1 MLAKFFS
8 KFFSKE
14 LRELGDK
21 VSSLTNE
28 LDKEKIRTADLSEKL
43 NKSEYQV
50 DETSLKLEKTEK
62 DSLVLKKNLEQSLS
76 ALDDRT
82 SKLAFIAN
90 VINAKH
96 IENEAFKSYQKLLNE
111 DYFEYANRND
121 CYAAEAEA
129 LIILQDVEKQ
139 LELITYDKDLLN
151 KNVIAIAGYF
161 SSGKSAFMNSFF
173 LSKDIKLPTGVD
185 QTTAISSFVT
195 NGKEVTITG
204 YTNNGGR
211 IDIPEKL
218 FALFNYKDIGA
229 FNFNMKQIIDHIV
242 VKTQFQKEFENI
254 CFVDTPGFNPG
265 NEAESDFNAATNSI
279 ANANAMI
286 WVHSCESIIQQDE
299 MEILYDI
306 YSKYDQ
312 LKIYIVINQADK
324 RSLEDLESII
334 FQIENSLSMNGIEY
348 EGMCL
353 YSSNVNRNFNILH
366 QDPDFNSFTRGM
378 SLMEFL
384 ESCDVENEDTEK
396 NLIQQIECV
405 FQEYIA
411 ADNQRIEMSEKQ
423 IEVLTIIESA
433 FGQEIEKIEGDVAYY
448 KGRMD
453 LKRWKETLSKSE
465 EESDQIRNALTENI
479 EEMKYSLV
487 NLIKIAKRDIEIADE
502 INFKM
507 QQAVAGVFDHK
518 LWVPVRSAS
527 CKPNITKS
535 LIKENVEAKE
545 VTE

>member
-28 LDKEKIRTADLSEKL
+28 LDKEKIRTADLLEKL

-111 DYFEYANRND
+111 DYFEYANTND

-129 LIILQDVEKQ
+129 LKILQEVEKQ
-139 LELITYDKDLLN
+139 LEFITYDKELLN
-151 KNVIAIAGYF
+151 KTVIAIAGYF

-195 NGKEVTITG
+195 QGKEVTIIG

-211 IDIPEKL
+211 VDIPENL
-218 FALFNYKDIGA
+218 FKLFNYKDIGA
-229 FNFNMKQIIDHIV
+229 FNFNMKKIIDHIV
-242 VKTQFQKEFENI
+242 VKTQFQQEFENI

-265 NEAESDFNAATNSI
+265 SEADSDFDTATNSI

-306 YSKYDQ
+306 YSKFDQ

-334 FQIENSLSMNGIEY
+334 YQIENSLSMNGIEY

-353 YSSNVNRNFNILH
+353 YSSNVNRNFNILQ
-366 QDPDFNSFTRGM
+366 QDPDFTAFTRGM
-378 SLMEFL
+378 SLLEFL
-384 ESCDVENEDTEK
+384 ESCDVENKNAEK
-396 NLIQQIECV
+396 YLLQKIEGV

-411 ADNQRIEMSEKQ
+411 ADRKRIEMSEKQ

-433 FGQEIEKIEGDVAYY
+433 FGQEIEKMEGDTTYY

-453 LKRWKETLSKSE
+453 LKRWKDNLSKSE

-487 NLIKIAKRDIEIADE
+487 NLIKIAKLDIEIAGE
-502 INFKM
+502 LNLKM
-507 QQAVAGVFDHK
+507 QQAVAGAFDHK
-518 LWVPVRSAS
+518 LRVCSDM
-527 CKPNITKS
+527 
-535 LIKENVEAKE
+535 LIL
-545 VTE
+545 